1 MLQLELPGLGDRGPH
16 LPVTAYDGQQFS
28 VAQRIRGEPF
38 RRRQARPLAGIQPPQ
53 ELSLTV
59 VQR

>member
-1 MLQLELPGLGDRGPH
+1 MLQMELPGLGDRGPH
-16 LPVTAYDGQQFS
+16 CPVTAYNNQQSS
-28 VAQRIRGEPF
+28 VAQHIRGEPF
-38 RRRQARPLAGIQPPQ
+38 RRRQARPLTGIQPPQ